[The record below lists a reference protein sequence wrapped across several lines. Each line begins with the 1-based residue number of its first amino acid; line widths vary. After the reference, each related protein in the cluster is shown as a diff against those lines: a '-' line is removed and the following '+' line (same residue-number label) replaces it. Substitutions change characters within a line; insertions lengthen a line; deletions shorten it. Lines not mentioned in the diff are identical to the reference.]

1 MSWFRQDRVREARV
15 MVIGCG
21 ALGNEVLKNLALF
34 GVGHLVLVDFDR
46 VEESNLS
53 RSVLFRTE
61 DARQGRYKVE
71 AARQRLLELNPGLDI
86 QTICGDIAYDVGL
99 GLIRLMDVLVGCVDN
114 RWARYCINR
123 LAMRAGKPWV
133 DGGIEALEGTARV
146 FIPGRNCYACNLGP
160 EGLKEM
166 QRRFSCAHTIRM
178 NEAAGR
184 VPTTPVVASVIGAV
198 QAQEAMKIIHHKSKV
213 ERQKANDESELTS
226 LCGKMF
232 YYEGQHL
239 TTKLVDFCAYDDD
252 CPEHELWTPVTP
264 SPITNLMT
272 VGEALQT
279 LRSMLKTKDIR
290 ISLTADCFV
299 DKLIRKDDNSEVE
312 MMLPKHLINGER
324 LKGIAERTEDYYVN
338 EFYELDERFPYPD
351 LTLEQAGI
359 PPQDILLVHTDTK
372 DHFVE
377 LKFEI

>member
-1 MSWFRQDRVREARV
+1 

-99 GLIRLMDVLVGCVDN
+99 GLIRRMDVLVGCVDN

-123 LAMRAGKPWV
+123 LAIRAGKPWV

-146 FIPGRNCYACNLGP
+146 FIPGQNCYACNLGP

-198 QAQEAMKIIHHKSKV
+198 EAQEALKLI
-213 ERQKANDESELTS
+213 ANGEELTADGKGELTS
-226 LCGKMF
+226 LCGRMF
-232 YYEGQHL
+232 CYEGQHL
-239 TTKLVDFCAYDDD
+239 TTRTVAFRAYDED
-252 CPEHELWTPVTP
+252 CPVHEAWTPVLESTL
-264 SPITNLMT
+264 SNRMT
-272 VGEALQT
+272 VGEVLT
-279 LRSMLKTKDIR
+279 ELRTMLHDEHIR
-290 ISLTADCFV
+290 ISLTGDCFA
-299 DKLIRKDDNSEVE
+299 DKLIRKDDDSAVEV
-312 MMLPKHLINGER
+312 MVPKHLIKGER
-324 LKGIAERTEDYYVN
+324 LKGKGERLEDYYVN
-338 EFYELDERFPYPD
+338 EYYELDELFPYPG
-351 LTLEQAGI
+351 LTLAQVGI
-359 PPQDILLVHTDTK
+359 PPQDVLRVHTAKSDC
-372 DHFVE
+372 FVE
-377 LKFEI
+377 LKP